1 MKILIIRHADPD
13 YTIDSLTEKG
23 KKEAELLSQRLIKSN
38 IKRSYV
44 SPLGRAK
51 HTAEYTL
58 KKLGK
63 KATVC
68 DWLREFHA
76 PINRP
81 DKTEKIIPWDWYPTD
96 WTKTENFFDTEKW
109 GKNPIMEEGKVAE
122 EYTRVTNEFDKI
134 LASHGYVRNGKLYND
149 KTGIYSDISDFVE
162 GDSLLM
168 STLYENALQLR
179 LCISTI

>member
-122 EYTRVTNEFDKI
+122 EYTRVTNELDKI
-134 LASHGYVRNGKLYND
+134 ICD
-149 KTGIYSDISDFVE
+149 
-162 GDSLLM
+162 
-168 STLYENALQLR
+168 
-179 LCISTI
+179 